1 MFNIPHASAFVE
13 LSLSSLQGLD
23 VWYHYMVSV
32 PSSKVVKLGD
42 LLPSLATFESILGS
56 LKSYRLWP
64 VVLRE
69 ALLDKAISEIPCT
82 PEELAASWETWC
94 RRNEVDP
101 AKPVFEGL
109 SIAEMQNACLREKRI
124 EKFREQAF
132 ERMLPE
138 YFRSRKA
145 DLDRVTLELVQFQSI
160 SVAEEVLF
168 RCREGE
174 QELEEAARELAHQD
188 GSDTHIK
195 RIGPIPMRRL
205 SAGLTALVA
214 GAKQGA
220 LLGPKKIGH
229 FHVLVKVLE
238 IHEASLDPHVRTQL
252 LDELLN
258 LWVEQHMAAMTGRPP
273 RKVLPVVEGV
283 KSQ

>member
-1 MFNIPHASAFVE
+1 MDP
-13 LSLSSLQGLD
+13 
-23 VWYHYMVSV
+23 V

-69 ALLDKAISEIPCT
+69 ALLDKAISGIPCT
-82 PEELAASWETWC
+82 PEELAESWGTWC

-109 SIAEMQNACLREKRI
+109 SIAEMQNAALREKRI

-145 DLDRVTLELVQFQSI
+145 DLDRVALELVQFQHS

-174 QELEEAARELAHQD
+174 QGLEEAARELAHQD
-188 GSDTHIK
+188 GIDTHVK
-195 RIGPIPMRRL
+195 RIGPLPMRRL
-205 SAGLTALVA
+205 SAGLGALVA
-214 GAKQGA
+214 GAKKGA

-229 FHVLVKVLE
+229 FHVLVKILE
-238 IHEASLDPHVRTQL
+238 IQEASLDPRIRIQL

-258 LWVEQHMAAMTGRPP
+258 LWVEQQIAAMTGRPP
-273 RKVLPVVEGV
+273 RQVLPEVSEL
-283 KSQ
+283 KPD